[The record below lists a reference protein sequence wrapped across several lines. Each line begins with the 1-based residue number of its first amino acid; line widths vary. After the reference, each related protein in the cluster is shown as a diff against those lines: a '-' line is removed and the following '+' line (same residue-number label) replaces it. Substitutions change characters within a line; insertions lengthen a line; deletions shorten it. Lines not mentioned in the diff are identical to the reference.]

1 MNPAPTRQRVL
12 TGLLLVCF
20 LNLAGCQGSG
30 SMYSDSQ
37 APVDPR
43 IANSRSAE
51 FFSTSGWQACAGG
64 AGVGIL
70 GCMLGNPSNQTQ
82 CMLISAA
89 VMCGVGMGAN
99 YYLDYL
105 RTRYAND
112 EQRLDAMTADVRKDN
127 QELRALT
134 QSARSVINDDKQK
147 IAQIKKAN
155 TANQQQRSR
164 AQQQLAEIDSNTAFL
179 KDKLANAQAKHQE
192 WQKVAVSQHGSGAR
206 MDALNAE
213 INNMQQQITALQN
226 ELDQLSQQR
235 SSIRLG

>member
-1 MNPAPTRQRVL
+1 M
-12 TGLLLVCF
+12 F
-20 LNLAGCQGSG
+20 
-30 SMYSDSQ
+30 SDDQ

-43 IANSRSAE
+43 LANSRSAE

-70 GCMLGNPSNQTQ
+70 ACMLGNPSNKAQ
-82 CMLISAA
+82 CMLVSAA
-89 VMCGVGMGAN
+89 VLCGVGMGAN
-99 YYLDYL
+99 YYMDYL
-105 RTRYAND
+105 RNQYAND

-134 QSARSVINDDKQK
+134 QSSRSVINDDKQK

-155 TANQQQRSR
+155 TANQQQRSQ
-164 AQQQLAEIDSNTAFL
+164 AQRQLAQIDANTAFL
-179 KDKLANAQAKHQE
+179 RDKLANAQAKHQE
-192 WQKVAVSQHGSGAR
+192 WQKVAASQRGSGAR
-206 MDALNAE
+206 IDALDAE

-226 ELDQLSQQR
+226 EIDQLSQQR